1 MYGSIDKKQMTCRI
15 SWVILFC
22 FCDITFLLSQEQ
34 GKFVSKKLE
43 NIAFQLSSQ
52 YQADCSVKQR
62 ILLKPLCPDKQ
73 IIVTTDLYR
82 TVNHIGFEL
91 FDRTVMEQNPSPV
104 YTFVERY
111 LLELLLTDNDEG
123 MRHLLEESKVMVRL
137 GQNNRLLTHAR
148 LLSVLR
154 EMNSAHSF
162 IITTDNSRYTM
173 VWYHDKEMFFSL
185 RFHIQYE
192 LIWGMNKVEAENL
205 FYMNLEN
212 YRLGR
217 RPSPACIPQSL
228 KALNDSCYV
237 TGEDFYGIEAISS
250 SQYYKKETD
259 GKFTPILD
267 IHSPVESISNLFTIS
282 ADERCKVQVTQCMY
296 GNRKNSFELPLCELV
311 DYCKNSGCDV
321 YVGMERSVGNHF
333 WGIAF
338 MVNRSLGYNHL
349 LYFDT
354 DIRIL
359 LYPDRYKMN
368 MQLYGFVPIHNLR
381 NLFGGQN

>member
-123 MRHLLEESKVMVRL
+123 MRHLLEESKVMARL

-173 VWYHDKEMFFSL
+173 VWYHDKEMLFSL
-185 RFHIQYE
+185 RFPIQYE

-217 RPSPACIPQSL
+217 RPSPA
-228 KALNDSCYV
+228 
-237 TGEDFYGIEAISS
+237 
-250 SQYYKKETD
+250 
-259 GKFTPILD
+259 
-267 IHSPVESISNLFTIS
+267 
-282 ADERCKVQVTQCMY
+282 
-296 GNRKNSFELPLCELV
+296 
-311 DYCKNSGCDV
+311 
-321 YVGMERSVGNHF
+321 
-333 WGIAF
+333 
-338 MVNRSLGYNHL
+338 
-349 LYFDT
+349 
-354 DIRIL
+354 
-359 LYPDRYKMN
+359 
-368 MQLYGFVPIHNLR
+368 
-381 NLFGGQN
+381 

>member
-1 MYGSIDKKQMTCRI
+1 MKLALFVLNLNWKTHMYGSIDKKQMTCRI

-43 NIAFQLSSQ
+43 NIAFQLFSQ

-173 VWYHDKEMFFSL
+173 VWYHDKEMLFLCVSL
-185 RFHIQYE
+185 FN
-192 LIWGMNKVEAENL
+192 MN
-205 FYMNLEN
+205 
-212 YRLGR
+212 
-217 RPSPACIPQSL
+217 
-228 KALNDSCYV
+228 
-237 TGEDFYGIEAISS
+237 
-250 SQYYKKETD
+250 
-259 GKFTPILD
+259 
-267 IHSPVESISNLFTIS
+267 
-282 ADERCKVQVTQCMY
+282 
-296 GNRKNSFELPLCELV
+296 
-311 DYCKNSGCDV
+311 
-321 YVGMERSVGNHF
+321 
-333 WGIAF
+333 
-338 MVNRSLGYNHL
+338 
-349 LYFDT
+349 
-354 DIRIL
+354 
-359 LYPDRYKMN
+359 
-368 MQLYGFVPIHNLR
+368 
-381 NLFGGQN
+381 